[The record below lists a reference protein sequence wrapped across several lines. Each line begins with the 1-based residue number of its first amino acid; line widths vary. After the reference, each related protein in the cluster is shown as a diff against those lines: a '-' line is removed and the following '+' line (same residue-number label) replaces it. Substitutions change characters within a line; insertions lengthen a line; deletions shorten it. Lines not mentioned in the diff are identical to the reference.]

1 MNKPSLSKIKLSIIC
16 LLTTLCLSACSTTP
30 ENNKQSAATDSVQ
43 VDAITI
49 ANDSLDTIIN
59 ALIDI
64 SAHDFYEH
72 QVPLP
77 LAFRGVEIK
86 YLTKSAQEKQ
96 FILCGQFLTHEGTAN
111 TEKWTDF
118 TTIKNSAYEQWIGA
132 NALAYKQDAKAIA
145 NKTIDLPVA
154 LKSRLDALQQK

>member
-1 MNKPSLSKIKLSIIC
+1 MIGLNLFETKLGVVC
-16 LLTTLCLSACSTTP
+16 LLAALGLSACNTTP
-30 ENNKQSAATDSVQ
+30 VNNKQVAADSIQ
-43 VDAITI
+43 ANAITMQM
-49 ANDSLDTIIN
+49 DSLDTIVN

-64 SAHDFYEH
+64 SARDFYEH
-72 QVPLP
+72 QAPLP
-77 LAFRGVEIK
+77 LAFRNVEIK

-96 FILCGQFLTHEGTAN
+96 FILCGQFLTTEGAAN

-145 NKTIDLPVA
+145 NKTIDLSVA